1 VLGTHVLIGE
11 TDAEVSRLIDRSDV
25 RSVERNGIAGTPGQI
40 LEAFEEA
47 VALGA
52 RRVIVGFA
60 DSPRPDGAQLF
71 AETVLGR
78 LSSRR

>member
-1 VLGTHVLIGE
+1 VLGSHVLIGE